1 MTQRSVEI
9 ETADGICPA
18 ALSIP
23 DGEGPWPAVIMF
35 PDAGGMRDTMRQM
48 GERLSDLG
56 YVVLVPDFYYRNG
69 PYEPVDMRTA
79 FSTKE
84 TAERIMGMMRGY
96 TADLV
101 VRDAGAFVDYL
112 DSLPE
117 KKPGGVGTTGYCMGG
132 RLSLITAANLGER
145 IAAAASFHGGN
156 LAKADDPDSPHHKAS
171 AIKAA
176 VYVAGA
182 IEDQSFTD
190 EQKDLLEKSL
200 SEAGVIHT
208 IETYQAHHG
217 FAVPDNPSYDADAAE
232 RHWKATEQFFGSVL
246 SGNNG

>member
-1 MTQRSVEI
+1 VTERSVEI
-9 ETADGICPA
+9 ETADGTCPA
-18 ALSIP
+18 ALSLP
-23 DGEGPWPAVIMF
+23 GGEGPWPGVIMY
-35 PDAGGMRDTMRQM
+35 PDAGGMLATMRQM
-48 GERLSDLG
+48 GERLSSLG

-69 PYEPVDMRTA
+69 PYEPVDVRTA
-79 FSTKE
+79 FANKE
-84 TAERIMGMMRGY
+84 SAEKIMGMMRGY

-101 VRDAGAFVDYL
+101 VRDAKAFVEYL
-112 DSLPE
+112 DSHPE
-117 KKPGGVGTTGYCMGG
+117 KEAGGIGTTGYCMGG
-132 RLSLITAANLGER
+132 RLSLITAANLGES

-156 LAKADDPDSPHHKAS
+156 LANADDPDSPHLKANG
-171 AIKAA
+171 IKAA

-200 SEAGVIHT
+200 TEARVVHT

-217 FAVPDNPSYDADAAE
+217 FAVPDNGSYDADAAE

-246 SGNNG
+246 GR

>member
-1 MTQRSVEI
+1 MTQRMVEI
-9 ETADGICPA
+9 EAADGTCPA
-18 ALSIP
+18 ALSVP
-23 DGEGPWPAVIMF
+23 VGEGPWPGVIMF

-48 GERLSDLG
+48 GEQLSDLG

-84 TAERIMGMMRGY
+84 KAEMIMGMMQSY

-101 VRDAGAFVDYL
+101 IGDARTFVDYL

-132 RLSLITAANLGER
+132 RLSLITAANLGAR

-156 LAKADDPDSPHHKAS
+156 LAKADDPDSPHHKAD
-171 AIKAA
+171 AIKAT

-182 IEDQSFTD
+182 IEDQSFPD

-200 SEAGVIHT
+200 TEAGVDHT

-217 FAVPDNPSYDADAAE
+217 FAVRDNPSYDAAAAD
-232 RHWKATEQFFGSVL
+232 RHWKASEQFFGSVL
-246 SGNNG
+246 GR

>member
-1 MTQRSVEI
+1 MTQRTVEI
-9 ETADGICPA
+9 ETADGTCPA
-18 ALSIP
+18 ALSVP
-23 DGEGPWPAVIMF
+23 VGEGPWPAVIMF

-48 GERLSDLG
+48 GEQLSDLG

-84 TAERIMGMMRGY
+84 TAEKIMGMMQSY
-96 TADLV
+96 TADLAI
-101 VRDAGAFVDYL
+101 RDARTFVDYL
-112 DSLPE
+112 DSQPE
-117 KKPGGVGTTGYCMGG
+117 KKAGGVGTTGYCMGG
-132 RLSLITAANLGER
+132 RLSLITAANLGAR
-145 IAAAASFHGGN
+145 IAATASFHGGN
-156 LAKADDPDSPHHKAS
+156 LAKADDPDSPYHKAD
-171 AIKAA
+171 AIKAT

-182 IEDQSFTD
+182 IEDQSFSD

-200 SEAGVIHT
+200 TEAGVDHT

-217 FAVPDNPSYDADAAE
+217 FAVPDNPSYDAAAAD

-246 SGNNG
+246 GR

>member
-1 MTQRSVEI
+1 VEI

-23 DGEGPWPAVIMF
+23 DGKGPWPAVLMF

-48 GERLSDLG
+48 GERLSSLG

-69 PYEPVDMRTA
+69 PYAPVDMRTA

-84 TAERIMGMMRGY
+84 AAEKIMGMMRGY
-96 TADLV
+96 TVDMV
-101 VRDAGAFVDYL
+101 VRDARAFVDYL
-112 DSLPE
+112 DSVPE
-117 KKPGGVGTTGYCMGG
+117 KRPGNVGTTGYCMGG
-132 RLSLITAANLGER
+132 RLSLITAVNLGER

-156 LAKADDPDSPHHKAS
+156 IGKADDPDSPHHKA
-171 AIKAA
+171 AGMRAT

-182 IEDQSFTD
+182 IEDQSFPD
-190 EQKDLLEKSL
+190 EQKALLEESL
-200 SEAGVIHT
+200 TGAGVPHT
-208 IETYQAHHG
+208 IETYPARHG
-217 FAVPDNPSYDADAAE
+217 FAVPDNPSYDEAAAD

-246 SGNNG
+246 GS

>member
-1 MTQRSVEI
+1 MTQRTVEI
-9 ETADGICPA
+9 EAADGTCPA
-18 ALSIP
+18 ALSVP
-23 DGEGPWPAVIMF
+23 VGEGPWPAVIMF

-48 GERLSDLG
+48 GEQLSDLG

-84 TAERIMGMMRGY
+84 TAEKIMGMMQSY
-96 TADLV
+96 TADLAI
-101 VRDAGAFVDYL
+101 RDARTFVDYL
-112 DSLPE
+112 DSQPE
-117 KKPGGVGTTGYCMGG
+117 KKAGGVGTTGYCMGG
-132 RLSLITAANLGER
+132 RLSLITAANLGAR
-145 IAAAASFHGGN
+145 IAATASFHGGN
-156 LAKADDPDSPHHKAS
+156 LAKADDPDSPYHKAD
-171 AIKAA
+171 AIKAT

-182 IEDQSFTD
+182 IEDQSFSD

-200 SEAGVIHT
+200 TEAGVDHT

-217 FAVPDNPSYDADAAE
+217 FAVPDNPSYDAAAAD

-246 SGNNG
+246 GR

>member
-1 MTQRSVEI
+1 MSQRTVEI

-18 ALSIP
+18 ALSLP

-35 PDAGGMRDTMRQM
+35 PDAGGMRDTMREM
-48 GERLSDLG
+48 GQRLSDLG
-56 YVVLVPDFYYRNG
+56 YVTLVPDFYYRNG

-84 TAERIMGMMRGY
+84 TAEKIMGMMAGY
-96 TADLV
+96 SADQT

-117 KKPGGVGTTGYCMGG
+117 KKSGGVGTTGYCMGG
-132 RLSLITAANLGER
+132 RLSLITASNLGGR
-145 IAAAASFHGGN
+145 IAASSSFHGGN
-156 LAKADDPDSPHHKAS
+156 LAKADDPDSPYHKAS
-171 AIKAA
+171 AIKAD
-176 VYVAGA
+176 VYVGGA
-182 IEDQSFTD
+182 IEDQSFSD

-200 SEAGVIHT
+200 SEAGVTHT

-217 FAVPDNPSYDADAAE
+217 FAVPDNPSYDKEAAE

-246 SGNNG
+246 G

>member
-1 MTQRSVEI
+1 MTQRFVEI

-18 ALSIP
+18 ALCLP
-23 DGEGPWPAVIMF
+23 VGEGPWPAVIMF

-69 PYEPVDMRTA
+69 PYDPVDMRSA

-84 TAERIMGMMRGY
+84 TAEKIMGMMRGY
-96 TADLV
+96 TVDLV
-101 VRDAGAFVDYL
+101 VRDADAFVEYL

-117 KKPGGVGTTGYCMGG
+117 KKPGGVGITGYCMGG
-132 RLSLITAANLGER
+132 RLSLVTAANLGER

-156 LAKADDPDSPHHKAS
+156 LAKADDPDSPHHKAR

-200 SEAGVIHT
+200 SEAGVNHT
-208 IETYQAHHG
+208 IETYQAQHG
-217 FAVPDNPSYDADAAE
+217 FAVADNPSYDPDAAE
-232 RHWKATEQFFGSVL
+232 RHWKAMEQFFRSVL
-246 SGNNG
+246 E

>member
-1 MTQRSVEI
+1 MAQRSVEI

-18 ALSIP
+18 ALSTP
-23 DGEGPWPAVIMF
+23 GGEGPWPAVIMF
-35 PDAGGMRDTMRQM
+35 PAAGGMRDTMRQM
-48 GERLSDLG
+48 GERLSALG

-69 PYEPVDMRTA
+69 PYDPVDMRTA

-84 TAERIMGMMRGY
+84 AAEKIMGMMRGY
-96 TADLV
+96 SADMV
-101 VRDAGAFVDYL
+101 VRDARAFVDYL

-117 KKPGGVGTTGYCMGG
+117 KKLANVGTTGYCMGG
-132 RLSLITAANLGER
+132 RLSLVTAGKLGEL

-156 LAKADDPDSPHHKAS
+156 LAKADDPDSPHQKAGAIS
-171 AIKAA
+171 AH

-182 IEDQSFTD
+182 IEDQSFPD

-217 FAVPDNPSYDADAAE
+217 FAVPDNASYDAAAAE
-232 RHWKATEQFFGSVL
+232 RHWQATEQFFGSVL
-246 SGNNG
+246 GS